1 MSKLKSENFENEGT
15 ICIKS
20 KSTLDVIKDDMV
32 INKNCVVLDLTDR
45 NYAKYKIGDGVTKYS
60 DLKYVSA
67 EEAFNKATL
76 SQKHILLDFL
86 IKHKNGEDIGMSSLA
101 KENRIIKGEHVR
113 DNFYKANIAKA
124 NPILVVRYHREKY
137 PNLPNIVKKGN
148 FYDLY
153 SAEEY
158 HLKKGEYKL
167 INLGISVKIPEGHW
181 LQIVPRS
188 STFKNYKVIQT
199 NSFGVIDTDY
209 CGDNDIVMMPVYAL
223 EDTII
228 KANERICQ
236 FTLQKDTCFD
246 IVETEKPLEGPNR
259 GGIGSTG
266 KE

>member
-1 MSKLKSENFENEGT
+1 MSKLKSENFENEAT

-20 KSTLDVIKDDMV
+20 KLTLDVDVINDDM
-32 INKNCVVLDLTDR
+32 IITKNCVVLDMTDR
-45 NYAKYKIGDGVTKYS
+45 NYTKYKIGDGVTKYP

-67 EEAFNKATL
+67 EEAFNK
-76 SQKHILLDFL
+76 
-86 IKHKNGEDIGMSSLA
+86 SSLSSI
-101 KENRIIKGEHVR
+101 KLVLVKNKNREDVSMSNLNGREHVR
-113 DNFYKANIAKA
+113 DNFYKA

-167 INLGISVKIPEGHW
+167 INLGISVKIPGGHW

-199 NSFGVIDTDY
+199 NSFGVIDTEY
-209 CGDNDIVMMPVYAL
+209 CGDDDIVMMPVYAL
-223 EDTII
+223 EDTVI

-236 FTLQKDTCFD
+236 FTLQKDTNFD
-246 IVETEKPLEGPNR
+246 IIETEKPLEGPNR

>member
-15 ICIKS
+15 IYIKS
-20 KSTLDVIKDDMV
+20 KSTLDVINDDMV
-32 INKNCVVLDLTDR
+32 ITKNCVVLDLTDR
-45 NYAKYKIGDGVTKYS
+45 NYAKYKIGDGVTKYN
-60 DLKYVSA
+60 DLKYISA
-67 EEAFNKATL
+67 EEAFNKVTL

-86 IKHKNGEDIGMSSLA
+86 IKHKNGEDIGMSKMA
-101 KENRIIKGEHVR
+101 GRERVR
-113 DNFYKANIAKA
+113 DNFYKAN
-124 NPILVVRYHREKY
+124 PVLVVRYHREKY

-199 NSFGVIDTDY
+199 NSFGVIDTEY
-209 CGDNDIVMMPVYAL
+209 CGDGDIVMMPVYAL
-223 EDTII
+223 EDTVI

-236 FTLQKDTCFD
+236 FTLQKDTNFD
-246 IVETEKPLEGPNR
+246 IIETEKPLEGPNR